1 MGIVLTAL
9 LAAPAIALVTGYL
22 LPTTAEVSLA
32 RIANPTLGT
41 FPAFRGARSQTNRQV
56 GSLAGTTVELR

>member
-32 RIANPTLGT
+32 RIANPTPGT
-41 FPAFRGARSQTNRQV
+41 FPAFRGARSQTNR
-56 GSLAGTTVELR
+56 